1 MSQQDRDTLKA
12 YFDAGSMPTKDHF
25 SDLIDSSVN
34 IVEEGFYRTDAEG
47 FQVRSQ
53 VGHEALMSFYC
64 GRGSQKPLWSARFG
78 NNQEFAFHDVRAA
91 TARARGAATEPGGD
105 AGEKPPLLTLGSW
118 SGGNKEGRPEPC
130 VGINSAEPHCTLDVN
145 GVVGARGRMGVQA
158 HEGAIALLA
167 NGVYQN
173 VSCELRGCQAF
184 EIMAGVGYKERGKG
198 RFALLHAVALNTYN
212 PHWFSIPWLP
222 TRTRIRQQ
230 HAFYSRRAHR
240 LQLRWCGTGGRDAAY
255 RLQIR
260 TATNYMEDLENG
272 GKDLPPDKQVRI
284 QVYLTQLWF
293 DADMSRSSPT

>member
-12 YFDAGSMPTKDHF
+12 YFDAGRMPTKDHF

-64 GRGSQKPLWSARFG
+64 GRGWQRPLWSARLG
-78 NNQEFAFHDVRAA
+78 NNQEFAFHDVRG
-91 TARARGAATEPGGD
+91 ARGGAKADAAGTEGD
-105 AGEKPPLLTLGSW
+105 VDEKPPLLTLGSW

-130 VGINSAEPHCTLDVN
+130 VGINNAEPHCTLDVN
-145 GVVGARGRMGVQA
+145 GVVGSRGRVGVQA
-158 HEGAIALLA
+158 HGGAVALLA
-167 NGVYQN
+167 NGVYQDITG
-173 VSCELRGCQAF
+173 ELRGCQAF

-212 PHWFSIPWLP
+212 PHWFSISWLP
-222 TRTRIRQQ
+222 TRTPIRQQ

-240 LQLRWCGTGGRDAAY
+240 LQLRWHGTGGRDASY

-260 TATNYMEDLENG
+260 TATNYMEDLDNG
-272 GKDLPPDKQVRI
+272 GKDLPPDQQVRI

-293 DADMSRSSPT
+293 DPDMSRSTPT